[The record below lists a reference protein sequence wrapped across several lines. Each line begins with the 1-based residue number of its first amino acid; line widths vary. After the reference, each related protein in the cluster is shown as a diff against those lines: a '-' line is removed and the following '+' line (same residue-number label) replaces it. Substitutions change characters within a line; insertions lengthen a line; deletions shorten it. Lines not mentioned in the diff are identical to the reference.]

1 MDKTYKGLPIYDAAL
16 GSEHD
21 GILRISLVDD
31 PAVMSDFIA
40 LAVQQRTLS
49 FKVESEEKR
58 LISGVIMRANFP
70 IYRRDESGYEY
81 YIVYKPE
88 TIRAMAE
95 KYLADNRQN
104 AVNLM
109 HKAGSD
115 VDGVQMVQWFIK
127 DTARGIAPEGFDDI
141 SDGSLFAEFHV
152 ENDDVWDGVK
162 DGTFKGFS
170 LEGLFEIKPEQFNNH
185 KSTPMSKMN
194 RIKEALRRALMAF
207 GEVTTDKGI
216 LGWDGDEDLKAGDA
230 VYIVNEDG
238 SRSEAA
244 DGDYVTE
251 DGKTI
256 AVADGKVSEIRDPE
270 AEVEAFGTVE
280 TENGT
285 LYHEGDE
292 DLKAG
297 DAVFADE
304 ALSEPAADGEYKTAD
319 GKTIVVVEGKVAEI
333 RDAEAEVAPE
343 EAYRRIRVAHEES
356 YNERFRRIAEAIAA
370 KGYEDFYVE
379 DAGDDFAVISNY
391 SEEGI
396 KYLRFPI
403 TWDEDENA
411 TAGDEVEVKLMFVPL
426 DFESPFEKRAEEAE
440 AELASVKTQ
449 LAALRKENA
458 ALKAKPAAK
467 PAHEEVTFHSAA
479 TATGV
484 KGLDRL
490 AARLKK

>member
-1 MDKTYKGLPIYDAAL
+1 MDKTYKGLPIYDASI
-16 GSEHD
+16 GGESD

-31 PAVMSDFIA
+31 PAVCSDFIA
-40 LAVQQRTLS
+40 LAAQHRLLTYAVQ
-49 FKVESEEKR
+49 SEEKR
-58 LISGVIMRANFP
+58 LVCGVVMRANFP
-70 IYRRDESGYEY
+70 IYRRDADGYEY
-81 YIVYKPE
+81 YIVYKPA
-88 TIRAMAE
+88 TIRQMAE

-104 AVNLM
+104 EVNIM

-152 ENDDVWDGVK
+152 ENDEVWEGVRDGS
-162 DGTFKGFS
+162 FKGFS
-170 LEGLFEIKPEQFNNH
+170 LEGLFEVKPEQFNKIKQPNL
-185 KSTPMSKMN
+185 MSKLN
-194 RIKEALRRALMAF
+194 RIKEALRRALVAF
-207 GEVTTDKGI
+207 AEVTTDKGV

-230 VYIVNEDG
+230 VWIVNEDG
-238 SRSEAA
+238 TRADAA

-256 AVADGKVSEIRDPE
+256 VVADGKVAEIRDPE

-297 DAVFADE
+297 DAVFTDE

-333 RDAEAEVAPE
+333 RDPEAEVAPE
-343 EAYRRIRVAHEES
+343 AENFARIRVAFEES

-370 KGYEDFYVE
+370 KGYADFYVE

-391 SEEGI
+391 AEEGI

-403 TWDEDENA
+403 TWDEEGNA
-411 TAGDEVEVKLMFVPL
+411 TAGDETEVKLMFVPL
-426 DFESPFEKRAEEAE
+426 DFVSPFEKRAAE
-440 AELASVKTQ
+440 AEEELARV
-449 LAALRKENA
+449 RKELEQ
-458 ALKAKPAAK
+458 LKRKPAAK
-467 PAHEEVTFHSAA
+467 PAHEEVKASASF
-479 TATGV
+479 TPTGV

-490 AARLKK
+490 AARLRK

>member
-40 LAVQQRTLS
+40 LAAQQRTLS

-152 ENDDVWDGVK
+152 ENDDVWAGIK

-170 LEGLFEIKPEQFNNH
+170 LEGLFNICPEQF
-185 KSTPMSKMN
+185 KSNQPNYNYMSKI
-194 RIKEALRRALMAF
+194 RKFKEAIRKALMAF
-207 GEVTTDKGI
+207 AEIATDKGV

-230 VYIVNEDG
+230 VYIIDADG
-238 SRSEAA
+238 NHAA
-244 DGDYVTE
+244 AEDGDYITEDAKTIRVADGKVTEIVDPEAEVETFGAVSTDKGDLYHEGEEDLKEGDEVYTDEAMETRAEDGEYRTE

-256 AVADGKVSEIRDPE
+256 
-270 AEVEAFGTVE
+270 T
-280 TENGT
+280 
-285 LYHEGDE
+285 
-292 DLKAG
+292 
-297 DAVFADE
+297 
-304 ALSEPAADGEYKTAD
+304 
-319 GKTIVVVEGKVAEI
+319 VVEGRVASI
-333 RDAEAEVAPE
+333 KDPEAEVAPE
-343 EAYRRIRVAHEES
+343 DLYIRIRVAHEES
-356 YNERFRRIAEAIAA
+356 YEEKYRKIAEAIAA
-370 KGYEDFYVE
+370 KGYENFYIV
-379 DAGDDFAVISNY
+379 DAGDDFAVVSIWEN
-391 SEEGI
+391 EAE
-396 KYLRFPI
+396 KYLRFAI
-403 TWDEDENA
+403 SWNEDGSAFAGEA
-411 TAGDEVEVKLMFVPL
+411 TEVKPMFVPL
-426 DFESPFEKRAEEAE
+426 DYPSPFSKEERE
-440 AELASVKTQ
+440 ELAR
-449 LAALRKENA
+449 LRKENA
-458 ALKAKPAAK
+458 ALRKQPAAK
-467 PAHEEVTFHSAA
+467 PAHEEVQMHTAA
-479 TATGV
+479 TATGI
-484 KGLDRL
+484 KGLDNLARRL
-490 AARLKK
+490 GK